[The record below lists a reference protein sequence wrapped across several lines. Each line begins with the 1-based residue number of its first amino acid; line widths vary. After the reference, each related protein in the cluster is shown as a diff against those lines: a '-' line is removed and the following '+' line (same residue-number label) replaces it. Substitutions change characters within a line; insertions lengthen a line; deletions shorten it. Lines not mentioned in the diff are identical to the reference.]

1 METLNLDG
9 FDGFDAL
16 MTSTY
21 KHMPFSEETIVISH
35 TRKELQQFV
44 EYYAHPRSRPWPWI
58 ISVEVKVFL

>member
-44 EYYAHPRSRPWPWI
+44 EYYAHPRSRP
-58 ISVEVKVFL
+58 